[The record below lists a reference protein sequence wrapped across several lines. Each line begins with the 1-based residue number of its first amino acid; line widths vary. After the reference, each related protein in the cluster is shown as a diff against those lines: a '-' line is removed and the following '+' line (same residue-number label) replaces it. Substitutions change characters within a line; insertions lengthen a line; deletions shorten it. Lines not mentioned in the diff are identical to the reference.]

1 MMMMMRR
8 WFSRLALLVL
18 LFLSSNPIRAQ
29 VIGDLV
35 DSFTPLTAEST
46 TVARKRSTISTLADV
61 TGVLFTGVV
70 AEVGSSSRDFRAEFR
85 FEFEGVWSKWTPA
98 YVVGSATGGTFV
110 AGYRQEGLIEAN
122 LFEFRVSA
130 PLETVVVIRN
140 AGIFDN
146 SLDEDLLP
154 APESL
159 PLIGAK
165 SGAIIPPRLITR
177 AEWNAQ
183 PFRGTPANL
192 ASPSYDLLT
201 WHHAA
206 GYSAETQDEGE
217 AQMRAMQDL
226 HQNVRGWSDIGYQFA
241 IDRGG
246 RLYQGRPFRDNSTSL
261 SQVPVLARGAHVGG
275 HNTGNI
281 GVVIMGC
288 YHPPEGSFCEQ
299 EITPAAFNTYITL
312 FSFLSERY
320 GVAPTMIRGHRDFSS
335 TACPGDNNY
344 VLIPQLITDVA
355 ALLMTGNEPLGEG
368 AITASVDDDG
378 VVDLEWGISEDFGIE
393 SLEVERITSQG
404 TSTIILDAL
413 STNSYVDGSLAGES
427 EVIYLL
433 IASGSDGRRQ
443 ELARIELQIAN
454 PSNYLLTAAFPNPAS
469 SSVNFRYFLSAD
481 GIVSTTLYDALG
493 RVVYET
499 RLGFQEAEQWYADSV
514 DVNEL
519 RAGVYYFRVQV
530 KSFSGFAY
538 DKTHPVLVVH

>member
-1 MMMMMRR
+1 MRMVMR
-8 WFSRLALLVL
+8 QRLSCLAFFL
-18 LFLSSNPIRAQ
+18 LFFSANVTRAQ

-35 DSFTPLTAEST
+35 DSFTPLTAETSS
-46 TVARKRSTISTLADV
+46 VAGKRTLVSSEGDV
-61 TGVLFTGVV
+61 SSVSFTGVV
-70 AEVGSSSRDFRAEFR
+70 TEVGSSSSDFLAEFR
-85 FEFEGVWSKWTPA
+85 FRFEGIWSKWAPA
-98 YVVGSATGGTFV
+98 YVVASATGGTYV
-110 AGYRQEGLIEAN
+110 AGYRQESRVQADR
-122 LFEFRVSA
+122 FEFRVSA
-130 PLETVVVIRN
+130 STETVVVIRN
-140 AGIFDN
+140 AGTFDN
-146 SLDEDLLP
+146 SRDEDLLP
-154 APESL
+154 APVTL
-159 PLIGAK
+159 PIIGRK
-165 SGAIIPPRLITR
+165 FGAIIPPRLITR

-192 ASPSYDLLT
+192 ASPSYDLMT

-206 GYSAETQDEGE
+206 GYSAETREEGE

-226 HQNVRGWSDIGYQFA
+226 HQNIRGWSDIGYQFA

-246 RLYQGRPFRDNSTSL
+246 RLYQGRPFMDSSTSL
-261 SQVPVLARGAHVGG
+261 SQVPILTRGAHVGG

-299 EITPAAFNTYITL
+299 EITPAAFDTYITL

-344 VLIPQLITDVA
+344 VLIPQLISNVN
-355 ALLMTGNEPLGEG
+355 ALLLTGNEPLGEG
-368 AITASVDDDG
+368 TITASVGDDG
-378 VVDLEWGISEDFGIE
+378 VVDLEWGITEDFGIE

-413 STNSYVDGSLAGES
+413 SIFSFIDASLAGES

-454 PSNYLLTAAFPNPAS
+454 PSNYLLTSTFPNPAS
-469 SSVNFRYFLSAD
+469 SSINFRYFLSAD
-481 GIVSTTLYDALG
+481 GIVSSTLYDALG
-493 RVVYET
+493 RIVYET
-499 RLGFQEAEQWYADSV
+499 DLGFQEAQQWYLDRV
-514 DVNEL
+514 DVSGL
-519 RAGVYYFRVQV
+519 TAGVYYFRVQV
-530 KSFSGFAY
+530 SSFGGLAFDKS
-538 DKTHPVLVVH
+538 HPVLIVR